1 MGVGV
6 LALASWITLPALT
19 SSCGKG
25 SGKVLD
31 EALCSGRTAESLPA
45 ADEDYFRD
53 MDYGVTKNPTEVA
66 AALKPYVP
74 GISPE
79 DAVKAAVRGRNNW
92 IVWSGGNDRFW
103 DILSKRSVGTLDFL
117 KTLSSYPS
125 PRYKYSRDNRWQY
138 LGLVNEP
145 CFQKATGP
153 RNDRYGLWL
162 DVRRPDCPP
171 DPFENEKKY
180 PGVQIGTRGKN
191 LPVGSYYGYGTG
203 VVGLRLFPNPEFDE
217 KAAQRWD
224 PKRYYEDPSYYNDKY
239 LVKPYRVG
247 MSCGFCHVG
256 PNPTNPPKDPENP
269 AWENLNSNPGAQYF
283 WVDRIFVAEV
293 DELRFPY

>member
-1 MGVGV
+1 MKIRNPRIAIIAMGVGV

-103 DILSKRSVGTLDFL
+103 GILSKR
-117 KTLSSYPS
+117 
-125 PRYKYSRDNRWQY
+125 
-138 LGLVNEP
+138 
-145 CFQKATGP
+145 
-153 RNDRYGLWL
+153 
-162 DVRRPDCPP
+162 
-171 DPFENEKKY
+171 
-180 PGVQIGTRGKN
+180 
-191 LPVGSYYGYGTG
+191 
-203 VVGLRLFPNPEFDE
+203 
-217 KAAQRWD
+217 
-224 PKRYYEDPSYYNDKY
+224 
-239 LVKPYRVG
+239 
-247 MSCGFCHVG
+247 
-256 PNPTNPPKDPENP
+256 
-269 AWENLNSNPGAQYF
+269 
-283 WVDRIFVAEV
+283 
-293 DELRFPY
+293 